1 MIARIMHFFK
11 YDIWNMQ
18 LEQIS
23 ATRAFLFKFIR
34 IVVLAVRGFDE
45 DKCLLRASALT
56 FYTMLSI
63 VPVLAMAF
71 GVAKGFGFEKLL
83 ERQILERMQ
92 GQEEI
97 ANYMISFS
105 SAMLDN
111 TRGGMVA
118 GIGIVLLF
126 WAVIKLLG
134 NIETSFNA
142 IWGVEKGRSMSRKF
156 CDYLSAMM
164 LCPILLIM
172 AGGINVLISSQV
184 RDIVAKLP
192 LLELVG
198 PVIFSLLNLFPYCVM
213 WALFTFLYMFMPNI
227 KVRFKAGIVG
237 GIVGGTLFQILQMVY
252 ISFQIGVA
260 QYNAIYGGFAAL
272 PLFLIWLN
280 ISWLVVLLGAE
291 ITFAFQHAD
300 TYEFEPECRTLS
312 PGYKRL
318 MTLWVMHILVTCFEK
333 GDCPPGADD
342 ISMHLRMPARLV
354 QQILT
359 DLTLCSMV
367 AEVNLAGKTGI
378 RYQPA
383 RDISSIT
390 IASVLEALESHGGS
404 GLPVNDTEELKKL
417 EHCLDR
423 FRTLVSQSPENSVLA
438 SL

>member
-1 MIARIMHFFK
+1 MSFFICGLRGGIMVARITNFFK

-34 IVVLAVRGFDE
+34 IVVLSVRGFDE

-142 IWGVEKGRSMSRKF
+142 IWGVEKGRSLSRKF
-156 CDYLSAMM
+156 CDYLSAML
-164 LCPILLIM
+164 LCPVLLIM
-172 AGGINVLISSQV
+172 AGGVNVLISSQV

-192 LLELVG
+192 L
-198 PVIFSLLNLFPYCVM
+198 
-213 WALFTFLYMFMPNI
+213 T
-227 KVRFKAGIVG
+227 
-237 GIVGGTLFQILQMVY
+237 
-252 ISFQIGVA
+252 
-260 QYNAIYGGFAAL
+260 
-272 PLFLIWLN
+272 
-280 ISWLVVLLGAE
+280 
-291 ITFAFQHAD
+291 
-300 TYEFEPECRTLS
+300 
-312 PGYKRL
+312 
-318 MTLWVMHILVTCFEK
+318 
-333 GDCPPGADD
+333 
-342 ISMHLRMPARLV
+342 
-354 QQILT
+354 
-359 DLTLCSMV
+359 
-367 AEVNLAGKTGI
+367 
-378 RYQPA
+378 
-383 RDISSIT
+383 
-390 IASVLEALESHGGS
+390 
-404 GLPVNDTEELKKL
+404 
-417 EHCLDR
+417 
-423 FRTLVSQSPENSVLA
+423 
-438 SL
+438 

>member
-1 MIARIMHFFK
+1 MISRIVSFFK

-23 ATRAFLFKFIR
+23 TTKSFLLKFVR
-34 IVVLAVRGFDE
+34 IVVLSVRGFDE
-45 DKCLLRASALT
+45 DKCVLRASALT

-97 ANYMISFS
+97 ASYMITFS
-105 SAMLDN
+105 GSMLEN
-111 TRGGMVA
+111 TKGGMVA

-142 IWGVEKGRSMSRKF
+142 IWGVSKNRCMSRKF

-164 LCPILLIM
+164 LCPVLLIM

-184 RDIVAKLP
+184 RDIVEKLP
-192 LLELVG
+192 LLELAG
-198 PVIFSLLNLFPYCVM
+198 PVIFSLLNLLPYCVM
-213 WALFTFLYMFMPNI
+213 WALFSFLYMFMPNTS
-227 KVRFKAGIVG
+227 VRFKAGIAG
-237 GIVGGTLFQILQMVY
+237 GIVAGTLFQWLQLVY

-260 QYNAIYGGFAAL
+260 QYNAVYGGFAAL

-280 ISWLVVLLGAE
+280 LSWLIVLLGAE

-300 TYEFEPECRTLS
+300 TYEFEPECRALK
-312 PGYKRL
+312 PAYKRL
-318 MTLWVMHILVTCFEK
+318 MTLWVMHELIKYFKK
-333 GDCPPGADD
+333 GDCSPCVDD
-342 ISMHLRMPARLV
+342 ISMMLRIPARLV
-354 QQILT
+354 QQVLSELT
-359 DLTLCSMV
+359 HCGMV
-367 AEVNLAGKTGI
+367 AEVSVVGKSGV

-383 RDISSIT
+383 RDISTIT
-390 IASVLEALESHGGS
+390 VSSVIEALEDHGGM
-404 GLPVNDTEELKKL
+404 GLRVSETDELRKL
-417 EHCLDR
+417 EQYLEK
-423 FRTLVSQSPENSVLA
+423 FRLLVAEAPENRVLG

>member
-1 MIARIMHFFK
+1 
-11 YDIWNMQ
+11 MQ

-23 ATRAFLFKFIR
+23 DTKAYLLKFVR
-34 IVVLAVRGFDE
+34 IVVLSVRGFDE
-45 DKCLLRASALT
+45 DKCVLRASALT

-83 ERQILERMQ
+83 EKQILERMQ

-97 ANYMISFS
+97 ASYMITFS
-105 SAMLDN
+105 GSMLDN
-111 TRGGMVA
+111 TKGGMVA

-142 IWGVEKGRSMSRKF
+142 IWGVKKGRSISRKF

-164 LCPILLIM
+164 LCPVLLIM

-198 PVIFSLLNLFPYCVM
+198 PVIFSLLNLLPYCVM
-213 WALFTFLYMFMPNI
+213 WALFSFLYMFMPNTN
-227 KVRFKAGIVG
+227 VRFKAGMAG
-237 GIVGGTLFQILQMVY
+237 GLVAGILFQWLQVVY

-280 ISWLVVLLGAE
+280 LSWLIVLLGAE

-300 TYEFEPECRTLS
+300 TYEFEPECRALQ

-318 MTLWVMHILVTCFEK
+318 MTLWVMHVLVTCFQK
-333 GDCPPGADD
+333 GDCPAGVDD
-342 ISMHLRMPARLV
+342 ISMKLRMPARLV
-354 QQILT
+354 QEILT
-359 DLTLCSMV
+359 ELMLCSMV
-367 AEVNLAGKTGI
+367 AEVNISGKTGI

-383 RDISSIT
+383 RDISTIT
-390 IASVLEALESHGGS
+390 IASVIEALEGQGGAS
-404 GLPVNDTEELKKL
+404 LRVSETEELRKL
-417 EHCLDR
+417 EQHLDR
-423 FRTLVSQSPENSVLA
+423 FRILVSEAPENRQLI

>member
-1 MIARIMHFFK
+1 MIAFIIRFFK

-23 ATRAFLFKFIR
+23 ATKAFLLKFVR
-34 IVVLAVRGFDE
+34 IVVLSVRGFDE
-45 DKCLLRASALT
+45 DKCVLRASALT

-97 ANYMISFS
+97 ASYMISFS
-105 SAMLDN
+105 SSMLDN
-111 TRGGMVA
+111 TKGGMVA

-134 NIETSFNA
+134 NIEKSFNA
-142 IWGVEKGRSMSRKF
+142 IWGVKKGRGMSRKF
-156 CDYLSAMM
+156 CDYLSAML

-184 RDIVAKLP
+184 RDIIEKLP
-192 LLELVG
+192 LLDFAG
-198 PVIFSLLNLFPYCVM
+198 PMIFSFLNLLPYCVM
-213 WALFTFLYMFMPNI
+213 WGLFTFLYMFMPNI
-227 KVRFKAGIVG
+227 NVRFKAGLAG
-237 GIVGGTLFQILQMVY
+237 GIVAGTLYQVLQLVY

-280 ISWLVVLLGAE
+280 LSWLIVLLGAE

-300 TYEFEPECRTLS
+300 TYEFEQECRALK

-318 MTLWVMHILVTCFEK
+318 MTLWVMHHLVKFFK
-333 GDCPPGADD
+333 NGDCPPGVDD
-342 ISMHLRMPARLV
+342 ISMMLRMPARLV

-359 DLTLCSMV
+359 ELMLCNMV
-367 AEVNLAGKTGI
+367 AEVSIAGKTGI

-383 RDISSIT
+383 RDISTIT
-390 IASVLEALESHGGS
+390 ISAVIEALEDYGGS
-404 GLPVNDTEELKKL
+404 GLRVSETDELKKL
-417 EHCLDR
+417 EQHLDC
-423 FRTLVSQSPENSVLA
+423 FKAMVAEAPENTVLA
-438 SL
+438 GL

>member
-1 MIARIMHFFK
+1 MVARITNFFK

-34 IVVLAVRGFDE
+34 IVVLSVRGFDE

-164 LCPILLIM
+164 LCPVLLIM

-198 PVIFSLLNLFPYCVM
+198 PMIFSLLNLLPYCVM
-213 WALFTFLYMFMPNI
+213 WGLFTFLYMFMPNI

-237 GIVGGTLFQILQMVY
+237 GIVAGTLFQVLQMVY

-280 ISWLVVLLGAE
+280 MSWLIVLLGAE

-318 MTLWVMHILVTCFEK
+318 MTLWVMHILVKCFEK
-333 GDCPPGADD
+333 GDCPPVADD
-342 ISMHLRMPARLV
+342 ISMNLRMPARLV
-354 QQILT
+354 QQILAE
-359 DLTLCSMV
+359 LTLCSMV
-367 AEVNLAGKTGI
+367 AEVSVAGKTGI

-390 IASVLEALESHGGS
+390 IAAVIEALESQGGS
-404 GLPVNDTEELKKL
+404 GLPVNDTDELKKL
-417 EHCLDR
+417 EHHLDR
-423 FRTLVSQSPENSVLA
+423 FRTLVSEAPENSVLA